1 MSGPCLLFAV
11 VVSSWW
17 GSSELPKMRF
27 LLRLL
32 ILALLCC
39 LSLLWWGHFLRSHP
53 SQQRGDL
60 EADMKDDLP
69 LTFDTLLHVQQLRKK
84 TLRSFCSKT
93 AKVTKLPASQQQAAE
108 VLSRIAVSTKLD
120 FLYCQ
125 VPAIG
130 LEIWEWLLE
139 VLEEKADVTL
149 EVPVR
154 QPQQRGLQ
162 KRLSEYNLTAM
173 ETMLRS
179 YTKVLFIRDPFQRLI
194 SAYMQRMADGL
205 TFKEFIQSI
214 LNRGPQNASMEWKP
228 LVSLCRP
235 CLIQYDY
242 VMMFGFLNR
251 EVHHL
256 MRRMGLPMDV
266 HLPEFTDS
274 QIRSTYSWLSEQL
287 LSELSLKERKQLAH
301 FYRWDFAAFRFSS
314 SLLWDLPST
323 EGSK

>member
-1 MSGPCLLFAV
+1 MLGPCLLFAI

-17 GSSELPKMRF
+17 GSSEMPKTRF
-27 LLRLL
+27 LLHLL
-32 ILALLCC
+32 SLALLCC
-39 LSLLWWGHFLRSHP
+39 LSLLWWGHLLRSHP
-53 SQQRGDL
+53 PQRKGDL
-60 EADMKDDLP
+60 EAEMKDDLP

-108 VLSRIAVSTKLD
+108 VLSRIALSTKLA
-120 FLYCQ
+120 FLYCR

-130 LEIWEWLLE
+130 LESWERLLE

-149 EVPVR
+149 EVPVH
-154 QPQQRGLQ
+154 QPQQHGLQ

-173 ETMLRS
+173 EAIRRS
-179 YTKVLFIRDPFQRLI
+179 YTKVLFVRDPFQRLI
-194 SAYMQRMADGL
+194 SAYMQGLADGL

-214 LNRGPQNASMEWKP
+214 LNRGPQNASLEWTP

-242 VMMFGFLNR
+242 VMMFGFLKR

-256 MRRMGLPMDV
+256 MHRMGLPVDV

-287 LSELSLKERKQLAH
+287 FSELSLKERRQLAH
-301 FYRWDFAAFRFSS
+301 FYHWDLAAFRFSS

-323 EGSK
+323 EGSR